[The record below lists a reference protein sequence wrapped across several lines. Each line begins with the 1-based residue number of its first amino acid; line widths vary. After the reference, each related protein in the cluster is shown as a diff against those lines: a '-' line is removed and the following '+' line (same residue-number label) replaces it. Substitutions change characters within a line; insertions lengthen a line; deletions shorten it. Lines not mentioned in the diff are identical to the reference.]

1 MLTNAENG
9 NLNEL
14 IELVEKQS
22 DALKKQNLLK
32 YQDDDGYTAMH
43 RAAYSNN
50 LKIVRYLLS
59 FENRKDMPDLNQLNS
74 KTEMGWTPLHS
85 AAYWNAFQIVDYF
98 LKYAKADVN
107 LRTSGGQ
114 TGKKLKK
121 SFNQFVFYFNLFC
134 FKSIAF
140 SCSAVNW

>member
-1 MLTNAENG
+1 MLTYAENG

-22 DALKKQNLLK
+22 DALKKQSLLK

-50 LKIVRYLLS
+50 LKIVRHLLS
-59 FENRKDMPDLNQLNS
+59 FENRKDIPDLNQLNS

-98 LKYAKADVN
+98 LKYAKADIN

-114 TGKKLKK
+114 TGIKLKK
-121 SFNQFVFYFNLFC
+121 SFN
-134 FKSIAF
+134 
-140 SCSAVNW
+140 